1 MRRTDGLHTLGGW
14 TTDRS
19 VATPHR
25 VAIDDRGVRLSYLQL
40 ETRAGSLAA
49 SLQRAGY
56 VAGDRIA
63 TLAGN
68 SADQVVLFF
77 ACAKAGLVLV
87 PLSWRLAPRELAA
100 QLGHADPALLVVE
113 DEFDVLADAALELLA
128 KRPPTAVMGVDGLE
142 TMAPPPLRTGLEA
155 NLSLVPRAVED
166 DDALLMIFTSGTEGP
181 SKAAMLTHANC
192 FWNNLSLSRTLDL
205 TSADTVLAVLPQFH
219 VGGWNIQP
227 LLAWWTGA
235 TVVLE
240 RTFDAGR
247 VLALIADRKV
257 TTMMGV
263 PTHYLTL
270 ATHPAFADS
279 DLSTLRL
286 AVVGGAPMSA
296 SLLRCW
302 HQRGVAL
309 VQGYGLTEAGPNVL
323 CLASEDAAKQSGYA
337 GKPYPHVQVRIVDPA
352 TGAEVSGPGRGELQ
366 VAGPSVFAGY
376 FRDEAATAR
385 AVAGGWL
392 HTGDLVERDSDGFI
406 KVVDRLKDIYI
417 SGGENVSPTEVE
429 QVLLL
434 HPGVAQAAVVGVP
447 DDRWGEVGAAHLV
460 LHPGVHV
467 GSDDLVEHC
476 RTNLAH
482 FKVPATFRFV
492 SELPRTGLE
501 KVSRARLRT
510 GSTQAANPPSYVASQ
525 AARTTQTGPTS

>member
-1 MRRTDGLHTLGGW
+1 MRENNGLHTLGRW
-14 TTDRS
+14 TTDRAL
-19 VATPHR
+19 ATPNR

-40 ETRAGSLAA
+40 ETRARNLAA
-49 SLQRAGY
+49 TLQCAGY

-87 PLSWRLAPRELAA
+87 PLSWRLAPHELAA

-113 DEFDVLADAALELLA
+113 DEFEVLADAALERLA
-128 KRPPTAVMGVDGLE
+128 KRPGIAVMGVDGLE
-142 TMAPPPLRTGLEA
+142 TLAPGPIRIGLDTEFA
-155 NLSLVPRAVED
+155 LTARPVAD
-166 DDALLMIFTSGTEGP
+166 ADALLMLFTSGTEGTA
-181 SKAAMLTHANC
+181 KAAVLTHANC

-205 TSADTVLAVLPQFH
+205 TSQDTVLAVLPQFH

-247 VLALIADRKV
+247 VLQLIADRKV

-263 PTHYLTL
+263 PTHYLIL
-270 ATHPAFADS
+270 ATHQDFATT

-286 AVVGGAPMSA
+286 AVVGGAPMPSN
-296 SLLRCW
+296 LFRCW
-302 HQRGVAL
+302 HKRGVSL

-323 CLASEDAAKQSGYA
+323 ALASEDAQKQSGYA
-337 GKPYPHVQVRIVDPA
+337 GKPYPHVEVKIVDTV
-352 TGAEVSGPGRGELQ
+352 TGAEVTGAGYGELL

-376 FRDEAATAR
+376 FRDEPATER
-385 AVAGGWL
+385 ALAGGWL
-392 HTGDLVERDSDGFI
+392 HTGDLVERDAEGFI
-406 KVVDRLKDIYI
+406 KVVDRIKDIYI
-417 SGGENVSPTEVE
+417 SGGENISPTEVE
-429 QVLLL
+429 QVLLG
-434 HPGVAQAAVVGVP
+434 HPGVAEAAVIGVP
-447 DDRWGEVGAAHLV
+447 DDRWGEVGSAYVV
-460 LHPGVHV
+460 LHPGMHV
-467 GSDDLVEHC
+467 GTEDLVAHC
-476 RTNLAH
+476 EDKLAR
-482 FKVPATFRFV
+482 FKVPTTFCFV

-501 KVSRARLRT
+501 KVSRARLRGT
-510 GSTQAANPPSYVASQ
+510 RSHVNIPPSSVITTAAGSSQ
-525 AARTTQTGPTS
+525 IGFNS